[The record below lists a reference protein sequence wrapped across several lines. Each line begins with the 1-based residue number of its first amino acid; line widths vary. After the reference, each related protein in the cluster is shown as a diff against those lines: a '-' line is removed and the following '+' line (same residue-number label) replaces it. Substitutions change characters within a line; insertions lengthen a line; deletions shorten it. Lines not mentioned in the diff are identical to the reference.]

1 MTGFVIG
8 YFGDGPWAHRALER
22 LLDKP
27 EITVAFV
34 CSRYRAPDL
43 VLADLAYQAGI
54 AHIVHQDVNSDSFID
69 VIPKVEYDLFVSMS
83 FDQIFGSSLIEYPR
97 LQSINCHAGK
107 LPFYRGRNIL
117 NWVLI
122 NDEKEFGVTVHKMDE
137 GIDTGDILAQ
147 KILPITDKDTYRT
160 LLVRAHEA
168 CPELLV
174 ETIEALRAGIATSR
188 RQSDI
193 DSAGSYCKARGKGD
207 ERLRWEWTSREVFNF
222 VRALCRPGPEA
233 RTWLG
238 NSEIRI
244 NSVEEMSE
252 IGDTD
257 LPPGTVMEVEPACF
271 TVATSDSPV
280 RVVEWSGNG
289 KILTGG
295 QLS

>member
-1 MTGFVIG
+1 MTGFVVG
-8 YFGDGPWAHRALER
+8 YFGDGPWAHRALAL

-34 CSRYRAPDL
+34 CSRYRTPDP
-43 VLADLAYQAGI
+43 VLTDMAHQVAI
-54 AHIVHQDVNSDSFID
+54 PHIVHQDVNSDSFID
-69 VIPKVEYDLFVSMS
+69 LIPKVEYDLFVSMS
-83 FDQIFGSSLIEYPR
+83 FDQIFGSSLIECPR

-107 LPFYRGRNIL
+107 LPFYRGRNVL

-122 NDEKEFGVTVHKMDE
+122 NDEKEFGVTVHKMDK

-147 KILPITDKDTYRT
+147 QTLPITDEDTYAT
-160 LLVRAHEA
+160 LLARAHKA

-174 ETIEALRAGIATSR
+174 ETIEALRAGMATSR
-188 RQSDI
+188 RQSDVHPV
-193 DSAGSYCKARGKGD
+193 GSYCKARGKGN
-207 ERLRWEWTSREVFNF
+207 ERLSWEQTSREVFNF

-252 IGDTD
+252 IGGTD
-257 LPPGTVMEVEPACF
+257 VPPGTVMVVETTCF
-271 TVATSDSPV
+271 TVATSDSCV
-280 RVVEWSGNG
+280 RVVEWSGAS
-289 KILTGG
+289 KILTGDR
-295 QLS
+295 LS